1 MNKTIY
7 VLGHKNPDTDSICS
21 AVAYAELKCRL
32 GINAV
37 AGRLGEL
44 NKETEFVLDYFD
56 VEAPELVESV
66 KKQVSDLD
74 MDIVQSLSQNFPIK
88 KAWSIMKKTGLK
100 ALPVVGEKD
109 KLIGIVTLSDI
120 TERYMDAIDNNIIA
134 ESGTSLHNIADT
146 LNATLVTGSQEIFRP
161 TGRVLI
167 LSAEFSQLDSY
178 IEKGDII
185 ITGNRQ
191 DYISKSMEMGAN
203 CIILTCCSVVDDS
216 IIEQAKKNNCILMTT
231 PSDTFTIARLI
242 NQSIPVGY
250 VMTAE
255 GIITF
260 EADDYVEDIKQV
272 MMNSRFRSYP
282 VVDNVRRIIGFI
294 SRYHVIGQNKKQVIL
309 VDHNEMSQTVDGI
322 EEAEI
327 LEIIDH
333 HRIGD
338 IRTEKPILFKNDPVG
353 CTSTIVANSYFD
365 SGLAPSKKLS
375 GLMCAAI
382 LSDTLKFKSPTCTYL
397 DKITAEKL
405 ASIAGIDIDS
415 FSMEMFRAG
424 SALKGET
431 PEELL
436 TKDFKEYEF
445 GKGKVG
451 IAQITTI
458 DIKNVDE
465 IQDQILE
472 SMAKFCSRG
481 NYGLV
486 MLLVTDIMNQGS
498 EVFFCGR
505 LKDVVG
511 KAFGLEPKGNSVYL
525 PGIVSRKKQIVP
537 AIANA
542 LE

>member
-32 GINAV
+32 GYDAV

-44 NKETEFVLDYFD
+44 NKETEFVLGYFG

-74 MDIVQSLSQNFPIK
+74 MDIVQGLSQNIPIK
-88 KAWSIMKKTGLK
+88 RAWSIMKKTGLK

-120 TERYMDAIDNNIIA
+120 TEKYMDAIDNNIIA
-134 ESGTSLHNIADT
+134 DSGTSLHNIADT
-146 LNATLVTGSQEIFRP
+146 LNATIVTGSQEIFNP

-178 IEKGDII
+178 IENGDII

-191 DYISKSMEMGAN
+191 DYIAKSIEMGAN

-216 IIEQAKKNNCILMTT
+216 IIEQAKKSNCILMST

-260 EADDYVEDIKQV
+260 ESDDYVEDIKQV

-294 SRYHVIGQNKKQVIL
+294 SRYHVIGQNKKLVIL

-353 CTSTIVANSYFD
+353 CTSTIVANSYFE

-382 LSDTLKFKSPTCTYL
+382 LSDTLKFKSPTSTYL

-405 ASIAGIDIDS
+405 ASIAGIDIDT

-445 GKGKVG
+445 SRGKVG

-465 IQDQILE
+465 IQDLILE
-472 SMAKFCSRG
+472 SMAKFCSTG

-511 KAFGLEPKGNSVYL
+511 KAFGLEPKGHSVYL

-537 AIANA
+537 AIATA

>member
-1 MNKTIY
+1 MNKRIY
-7 VLGHKNPDTDSICS
+7 VLGHRNPDTDSICS
-21 AVAYAELKCRL
+21 ALAYAELKCRL
-32 GINAV
+32 GYDAV
-37 AGRLGEL
+37 AGRLGDP
-44 NKETEFVLDYFD
+44 NKETEFVLDYFG
-56 VEAPELVESV
+56 VQSPELIETV

-74 MDIVQSLSQNFPIK
+74 MDIVQGLSQSIPIK
-88 KAWSIMKKTGLK
+88 RAWNIMKKTGLK
-100 ALPVVGEKD
+100 ALPVIGEKD

-120 TERYMDAIDNNIIA
+120 TEKYMDAIDNNIIA
-134 ESGTSLHNIADT
+134 DSKTSLHNIADT
-146 LNATLVTGSQEIFRP
+146 LNATIIAGNQENFNT
-161 TGRVLI
+161 TGRVLV
-167 LSAEFSQLDSY
+167 LSAEYSQLDSY

-185 ITGNRQ
+185 ITGNRM
-191 DYISKSMEMGAN
+191 DNIEKSMELGAN
-203 CIILTCCSVVDDS
+203 CIILTCCNMVDGF
-216 IIEQAKKNNCILMTT
+216 IIEEAKKYNCILMSTQ
-231 PSDTFTIARLI
+231 SDTFTIARLI

-250 VMTAE
+250 VMTSN

-282 VVDNVRRIIGFI
+282 VVDSGMRVVGFI
-294 SRYHVIGQNKKQVIL
+294 SRYHIIGQNKKQVIL

-353 CTSTIVANSYFD
+353 CTSTIVANSYFE
-365 SGLAPSKKLS
+365 SGIVPSRKMS

-382 LSDTLKFKSPTCTYL
+382 ISDTLKFKSPTCTYL
-397 DKITAEKL
+397 DQITAEKL
-405 ASIAGIDIDS
+405 ASTAGIDIDA
-415 FSMEMFRAG
+415 FAMEMFRAG
-424 SALKGET
+424 SALTGET
-431 PEELL
+431 PMELL
-436 TKDFKEYEF
+436 TKDFKEYTF
-445 GKGKVG
+445 GKGRVG
-451 IAQITTI
+451 IGQITTI

-465 IQDQILE
+465 IQDLILE
-472 SMAKFCSRG
+472 SMSKFCSDG
-481 NYGLV
+481 NYGLI

-498 EVFFCGR
+498 EVFFAGK

-511 KAFGLEPKGNSVYL
+511 KAFGMEAKRNSVYL

-537 AIANA
+537 TIANA

>member
-1 MNKTIY
+1 MNKRIY
-7 VLGHKNPDTDSICS
+7 VLGHRNPDTDSVCS
-21 AVAYAELKCRL
+21 ALAYAELKCRL
-32 GINAV
+32 GYDAS

-44 NKETEFVLDYFD
+44 NKETEFVLEYFD
-56 VEAPELVESV
+56 VESPELIETV

-74 MDIVQSLSQNFPIK
+74 MDIVQGLSQSIPIK
-88 KAWSIMKKTGLK
+88 RAWNIMKKTGLK
-100 ALPVVGEKD
+100 ALPVIGEKD

-120 TERYMDAIDNNIIA
+120 TEKYMDAIDNNIIA
-134 ESGTSLHNIADT
+134 DSKTSLHNIADT
-146 LNATLVTGSQEIFRP
+146 LNATIIAGNQENFNT
-161 TGRVLI
+161 TGRVLV
-167 LSAEFSQLDSY
+167 LSAEYSQLDSY

-185 ITGNRQ
+185 ITGNRM
-191 DYISKSMEMGAN
+191 DNIEKSMELGAN
-203 CIILTCCSVVDDS
+203 CIILTCCSQVDGS
-216 IIEQAKKNNCILMTT
+216 IIEEAKKTNCILMSTQ
-231 PSDTFTIARLI
+231 SDTFTIARLI

-250 VMTAE
+250 VMTSK

-282 VVDNVRRIIGFI
+282 VVDSSMRVLGFI
-294 SRYHVIGQNKKQVIL
+294 SRYHIIGKNRKQVIL
-309 VDHNEMSQTVDGI
+309 VDHNEMNQTVDGI

-353 CTSTIVANSYFD
+353 CTSTIVANSYFE
-365 SGLAPSKKLS
+365 SGIVPSRKMS

-382 LSDTLKFKSPTCTYL
+382 ISDTLKFKSPTCTYL
-397 DKITAEKL
+397 DQITAEKL
-405 ASIAGIDIDS
+405 SSTAGIDIDA
-415 FSMEMFRAG
+415 FAMEMFRAG
-424 SALKGET
+424 SALTGET
-431 PEELL
+431 PMELL
-436 TKDFKEYEF
+436 TKDFKEYTF
-445 GKGKVG
+445 GKGRVG
-451 IAQITTI
+451 IGQITTI

-465 IQDQILE
+465 IQHSILE
-472 SMAKFCSRG
+472 SMNKFCSDG
-481 NYGLV
+481 NYGLI

-498 EVFFCGR
+498 EVFFAGK

-511 KAFGLEPKGNSVYL
+511 KAFGMEPKGNSVYL

-537 AIANA
+537 TIANA